1 MSSLSEP
8 KTTIFIAIII
18 ITIVIVL
25 GVSIAGLII
34 ATETKS
40 KVADV
45 EKENESMKTQIT
57 TVQNGVTNVDDRV
70 TNLENEHQSMK
81 TEITTKRIIIDR
93 RGEIDGYALGLYAP
107 GGNVL
112 EGPYIRFLNGQADLS
127 GFIMGSGGSSKGA
140 PTLNAYG

>member
-1 MSSLSEP
+1 MSSFSEP

-57 TVQNGVTNVDDRV
+57 TVQNGVTNV
-70 TNLENEHQSMK
+70 ENEQNSMK
-81 TEITTKRIIIDR
+81 TQITTKRIIIDR

-107 GGNVL
+107 GGKVL
-112 EGPYIRFLNGQADLS
+112 EGPYIRFLNGQADLA

-140 PTLNAYG
+140 PTLNSY